1 LDTAN
6 ELSGG
11 QKNGGNASV
20 LQSLRGQGPMNL
32 VIEEEAVE
40 RLPITV
46 DPEIMSGAPVFEGTR
61 VPVDALLN
69 NLADG
74 VSLDEFLENF
84 PTVSREQALAILSFS
99 TDTLNK
105 LGLAR

>member
-1 LDTAN
+1 
-6 ELSGG
+6 
-11 QKNGGNASV
+11 
-20 LQSLRGQGPMNL
+20 MNL
-32 VIEEEAVE
+32 VIEEKAVE

-99 TDTLNK
+99 TDTLK
-105 LGLAR
+105 RLGLAR

>member
-1 LDTAN
+1 
-6 ELSGG
+6 
-11 QKNGGNASV
+11 
-20 LQSLRGQGPMNL
+20 MNL
-32 VIEEEAVE
+32 IIEEEAVE

-84 PTVSREQALAILSFS
+84 PTVSREQALAILNFS
-99 TDTLNK
+99 TDTLK
-105 LGLAR
+105 RLGLAR